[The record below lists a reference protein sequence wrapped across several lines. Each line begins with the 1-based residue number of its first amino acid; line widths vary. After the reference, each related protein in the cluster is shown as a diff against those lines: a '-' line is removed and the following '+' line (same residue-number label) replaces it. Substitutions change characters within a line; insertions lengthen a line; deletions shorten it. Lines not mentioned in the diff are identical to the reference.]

1 MNKLVKSMAAL
12 LLSSSILV
20 ACGQNA
26 EAVDNV
32 AAVESEEES
41 TLLETTSSETT
52 TTDGTEATG
61 FDLSFSAT
69 DLETGYSAETITTIS
84 LADNATTY
92 EGNGVS
98 VEGDIVKITAG
109 GDYSIEGTLSD
120 GQLVVSAADTE
131 KVRIQ
136 LNGVVITS
144 FTSAPIIIEEADK
157 VWLTMAEG
165 SENILTDTAGST
177 AMLGDS
183 TIDGAIYSKADLALQ
198 GAGTL
203 TVYANNRH
211 GIVSKDDLVI
221 TGGNYH
227 ILANGQGL
235 SGKDAVKI
243 KDGNFT
249 LTTQKDAIQADNI
262 DDPTRGYIYIE
273 GGNFV
278 IDSQGDALQAE
289 SYLAIAGGYFE
300 IITGGGSENGVIHTE
315 SMNPF
320 GGDAN
325 ETTTETDTTVSTK
338 GLKVSNELLIS
349 GGEFYFNTAD
359 DSIHSNGSASLYA
372 GNLTIDSGDDGI
384 HADGDLLIDGTTIN
398 ITQSY
403 EGIEASTITV
413 EAGDISVFAD
423 DDGFN
428 VAGGNDQSS
437 LNRMGAN
444 PFDVNEE
451 NLLLINGGTIY
462 VNAYGDGLDSNGY
475 TIINGGD
482 ITISGPENGGN
493 GTLDAGGGTTITGGT
508 LVGSGSSGMAEG
520 FASDSTQVNVLQNL
534 EATYEAGTEI
544 TISDATG
551 NVMLSWIADKTF
563 NSLVFSSSELTI
575 GETYTI
581 SIAGD
586 LTELTLTDTVN
597 SNGGFG
603 GMMQPGGDNMMQPG
617 NNMPTPPD
625 MNSNE
630 MPMMPEEPIEA
641 NDYL

>member
-1 MNKLVKSMAAL
+1 M
-12 LLSSSILV
+12 
-20 ACGQNA
+20 
-26 EAVDNV
+26 
-32 AAVESEEES
+32 
-41 TLLETTSSETT
+41 
-52 TTDGTEATG
+52 
-61 FDLSFSAT
+61 
-69 DLETGYSAETITTIS
+69 
-84 LADNATTY
+84 
-92 EGNGVS
+92 
-98 VEGDIVKITAG
+98 
-109 GDYSIEGTLSD
+109 
-120 GQLVVSAADTE
+120 
-131 KVRIQ
+131 
-136 LNGVVITS
+136 
-144 FTSAPIIIEEADK
+144 
-157 VWLTMAEG
+157 
-165 SENILTDTAGST
+165 
-177 AMLGDS
+177 
-183 TIDGAIYSKADLALQ
+183 
-198 GAGTL
+198 
-203 TVYANNRH
+203 
-211 GIVSKDDLVI
+211 
-221 TGGNYH
+221 
-227 ILANGQGL
+227 
-235 SGKDAVKI
+235 
-243 KDGNFT
+243 
-249 LTTQKDAIQADNI
+249 
-262 DDPTRGYIYIE
+262 
-273 GGNFV
+273 
-278 IDSQGDALQAE
+278 
-289 SYLAIAGGYFE
+289 
-300 IITGGGSENGVIHTE
+300 
-315 SMNPF
+315 
-320 GGDAN
+320 
-325 ETTTETDTTVSTK
+325 
-338 GLKVSNELLIS
+338 
-349 GGEFYFNTAD
+349 
-359 DSIHSNGSASLYA
+359 
-372 GNLTIDSGDDGI
+372 
-384 HADGDLLIDGTTIN
+384 
-398 ITQSY
+398 
-403 EGIEASTITV
+403 
-413 EAGDISVFAD
+413 FAD

-475 TIINGGD
+475 TVINGGD